1 MGERHTRTGMVVG
14 MIREAMEQYYESEYD
29 AVIAT
34 VRIYAIAF
42 MTIIILIV
50 SAVLL

>member
-1 MGERHTRTGMVVG
+1 
-14 MIREAMEQYYESEYD
+14 MIREAMEQYYESDYD